1 MKKLLYLLL
10 VLPFAMM
17 ISSCSNDDDLPNV
30 DVKIEFDNAAVKDGN
45 VYVVTDPIPQI
56 TGITTKAV
64 GSDKATALVN
74 IDYFWNYI
82 PAPGLTFGSYPLDI
96 NVAEWPLVEKGANAL
111 DLNGKLLE
119 VDKSIANF
127 TVTIPV
133 IVVDSEEDLPD
144 GLTLGQASLTFTTA
158 PKNK

>member
-17 ISSCSNDDDLPNV
+17 ITSCSNDNDLPNV
-30 DVKIEFDNAAVKDGN
+30 DVTISFDNAAVKDGT

-74 IDYFWNYI
+74 IDYLWNYI

-96 NVAEWPLVEKGANAL
+96 NVAEWPLVNKGTNRL
-111 DLNGKLLE
+111 NLNGKLLE

-127 TVTIPV
+127 SLEIPFV
-133 IVVDSEEDLPD
+133 VVDSEENLPD
-144 GLTLGQASLTFTTA
+144 GLTLGQASLTYSTA
-158 PKNK
+158 VNNK